1 MSCRKVLPVGS
12 RYRPGRSIRCSP
24 RRVQSCN
31 CLRPTS
37 DSPARY
43 RWRRKPW
50 PRIRQSSCSCTS
62 WHLLSVSLSNLDER
76 CAQTKSKSESRSM
89 IWLTLPA
96 PGLMA
101 HEGACR
107 SAHLG
112 CAGALRQL
120 LEKAAVAAYLL
131 DRLCL
136 THNGPRG
143 SLRLQSE
150 LQACFWFTE

>member
-1 MSCRKVLPVGS
+1 
-12 RYRPGRSIRCSP
+12 
-24 RRVQSCN
+24 
-31 CLRPTS
+31 
-37 DSPARY
+37 
-43 RWRRKPW
+43 
-50 PRIRQSSCSCTS
+50 
-62 WHLLSVSLSNLDER
+62 
-76 CAQTKSKSESRSM
+76 M

-96 PGLMA
+96 PDLMA

-112 CAGALRQL
+112 CEGALRQL

-150 LQACFWFTE
+150 LQACFWFTEGQWPKIQPRLPTNRPSIDAYVESHCRNESGPLNVRKNAGHLVPIGSQFEVEGLALDRYVWR